1 MEIIDFEGKQLRI
14 ILEDKEPLF
23 VVVDICKIIGLG
35 NTAEAIRN
43 IPIEWKKKILI
54 NSKNGG
60 NIQEHSAMTFNGVR
74 NIMYRSRK
82 PEVVLNVEKLM
93 KVLNKYSPNMIESI
107 SCHIKESQYIGI
119 IKKSFERYNPVDQF
133 SVDKYRIDLYF
144 PLQKIAIEC
153 DEEKTHSSIKKIED
167 DKIRQNFIQSK
178 LNCIFIRFNPDE
190 KDFNIGSVIS
200 SVISAIYHKV

>member
-14 ILEDKEPLF
+14 ILVDKEPLF
-23 VVVDICKIIGLG
+23 VVIDICKIIGLG

-93 KVLNKYSPNMIESI
+93 KVLNK
-107 SCHIKESQYIGI
+107 
-119 IKKSFERYNPVDQF
+119 
-133 SVDKYRIDLYF
+133 
-144 PLQKIAIEC
+144 
-153 DEEKTHSSIKKIED
+153 
-167 DKIRQNFIQSK
+167 
-178 LNCIFIRFNPDE
+178 
-190 KDFNIGSVIS
+190 
-200 SVISAIYHKV
+200 